1 MKSFQIEHACG
12 NPVSDRNKYNNQYG
26 CDKNEGVIDFKFQG
40 NSPSQYK
47 NVKKICLK
55 WTRSCIAFIFG
66 GLALIL
72 GGCSH
77 SGHLHPFVGQRGLLM
92 PIQNPDGL
100 VSNTSSLTLYLG
112 DSYNERQEG
121 GQVLYGHLLSRKLKE
136 FMGGQVASVCRTLP
150 CYVEAAK
157 AWNNAFVLAAIFQKN
172 DDSPRPE
179 GVLRIT
185 RWSVDPL
192 FPEAT
197 VTVPF
202 PLDAVQPSF
211 EKILQQGIDRM
222 IAQILSS
229 RKRETSFQGNEPDS
243 HLRGMIAAGDIDQAL
258 QLGERVYSD
267 PFRNKLSKDF
277 YYTLYSLEES
287 TGKLEMAKRVGDMA
301 VKKGLASKSLIIKM
315 AENAKGR
322 GEWNEGRNI
331 LFKGLEVYPNDREFW
346 RYLIRDHIYE
356 GEFQKALQMIRQF
369 EAKNPPIPAHPHFVI
384 ETYAILVGMGQG
396 EKADRWYQAH
406 IPKDWADVTEP
417 SPFLAHAVVTRYF
430 QQGKWKKAATT
441 VEALI
446 GRGIDSKEMYRD
458 WMTALGAENNPIK
471 EVRVGREALARG
483 IRSRWIRDQVTY
495 LEQKGY

>member
-1 MKSFQIEHACG
+1 
-12 NPVSDRNKYNNQYG
+12 
-26 CDKNEGVIDFKFQG
+26 
-40 NSPSQYK
+40 
-47 NVKKICLK
+47 
-55 WTRSCIAFIFG
+55 
-66 GLALIL
+66 
-72 GGCSH
+72 
-77 SGHLHPFVGQRGLLM
+77 M

-121 GQVLYGHLLSRKLKE
+121 GQVIYGHLLSRKLEE

-157 AWNNAFVLAAIFQKN
+157 AWKNSFVLTAIFQKN

-192 FPEAT
+192 FPQAT
-197 VTVPF
+197 VTVSF

-211 EKILQQGIDRM
+211 EKILQQGTDRM

-229 RKRETSFQGNEPDS
+229 RRRESSSQGNEPES
-243 HLRGMIAAGDIDQAL
+243 HLRGMIAAGEIDQAL

-267 PFRNKLSKDF
+267 PSNNQLSKDF

-287 TGKLEMAKRVGDMA
+287 TGKPEMAKRVGKMA
-301 VKKGLASKSLIIKM
+301 VRKGMASKNLIVKM
-315 AENAKGR
+315 AENAKSR
-322 GEWNEGRNI
+322 GERNEARNI

-346 RYLIRDHIYE
+346 RYLIRDHINE
-356 GEFQKALQMIRQF
+356 GEFQKALKLIRQF
-369 EAKNPPIPAHPHFVI
+369 ELKNPPMPAHPHFVI

-396 EKADRWYQAH
+396 EKADRWFQDH
-406 IPKDWADVTEP
+406 IPKDWADSPEP
-417 SPFLAHAVVTRYF
+417 SSFLAHAVLTRYF
-430 QQGKWKKAATT
+430 QQGEWKKAATT

-446 GRGIDSKEMYRD
+446 GRGIESKELYRD

-471 EVRVGREALARG
+471 EVRVGREALAKG
-483 IRSRWIRDQVTY
+483 VRSQWIRDQVTY